1 MVMVMT
7 GRVRHR
13 TMPLGSILDRYVSAG
28 FLRVFGISLAVI
40 TGLYLTADFFERIGS
55 LLESGAPM
63 TTVLRYFL
71 FKAPLII
78 SRVVGFAT
86 LFSTLFCLGLLA
98 RTQEITAIRSSG
110 VSVQRITL
118 PLLVLSF
125 LLSGATFFW
134 NETLVPIF
142 SSNAQQIYR
151 NEIKQKKQL
160 SLFGTRDIW
169 IRGDASFIN
178 IDNFDPRTNSLEG
191 VTVFTLNR
199 DFSLRSLIEI
209 PNVQWRDGSWH
220 ADAAI
225 EWELHD
231 DGKLSRRESIAN
243 IPITETPDDLKLL
256 ARDAEEFSYFELQK
270 QIADMKAKGLDTTS
284 IEVDLKNKLA
294 IPLVSFLMV
303 LLATPFAIK
312 RQMSGNISLSFGM
325 TMAIAFGYWVLTAL
339 CTSLGHGGALP
350 ALPAA
355 WIPNIIF
362 SMIGLYFFTS
372 EE

>member
-1 MVMVMT
+1 MT
-7 GRVRHR
+7 ERTQHR
-13 TMPLGSILDRYVSAG
+13 KMPLGGILDRYVTAG
-28 FLRVFGISLAVI
+28 FLRIFGISLAVI
-40 TGLYLTADFFERIGS
+40 TGLYLTADFFEKIGS
-55 LLESGAPM
+55 LVESGAPVI
-63 TTVLRYFL
+63 TVLRYFL
-71 FKAPLII
+71 FKAPLLI
-78 SRVVGFAT
+78 SRVIGFAT

-110 VSVQRITL
+110 VSVPRIAL
-118 PLLVLSF
+118 PLLVLSL
-125 LLSGATFFW
+125 LLSGLTFFW

-142 SSNAQQIYR
+142 SRNAQQIYR
-151 NEIKQKKQL
+151 TEIKQKKQL

-178 IDNFDPRTNSLEG
+178 IDNFDPRANNLQG

-209 PNVQWRDGSWH
+209 PNAQWREHNWH
-220 ADAAI
+220 TSAAV
-225 EWELHD
+225 EWELQK
-231 DGKLSRRESIAN
+231 DGKLSRTASVAN
-243 IPITETPDDLKLL
+243 VPITETPEDLKLL
-256 ARDAEEFSYFELQK
+256 ARDAEEYSYFDLQR
-270 QIADMKAKGLDTTS
+270 QISDLKSKGVDTTAT
-284 IEVDLKNKLA
+284 EVDLQTKLA

-312 RQMSGNISLSFGM
+312 RQMSGNISLSFGI
-325 TMAIAFGYWVLTAL
+325 TMAIAFGYWVLTAF

-350 ALPAA
+350 AWPAA

-362 SMIGLYFFTS
+362 SMIGAYYFTS

>member
-1 MVMVMT
+1 MT
-7 GRVRHR
+7 GRAQYR
-13 TMPLGSILDRYVSAG
+13 TMPLGGILDRYVSVG
-28 FLRVFGISLAVI
+28 FLRIFGISLAVI
-40 TGLYLTADFFERIGS
+40 TGLYLTADFFEKIGR
-55 LLESGAPM
+55 LLESGAPV

-71 FKAPLII
+71 FKAPLLI

-110 VSVQRITL
+110 ISVQRIAL
-118 PLLVLSF
+118 PLLVLSL
-125 LLSGATFFW
+125 LLSGLTFFW

-142 SSNAQQIYR
+142 SRNAEQIYR
-151 NEIKQKKQL
+151 TEIRQKQQL
-160 SLFGTRDIW
+160 SLFGTSDIW
-169 IRGDASFIN
+169 IRGEGSFIN
-178 IDNFDPRTNSLEG
+178 IDNFDPRTNSLQG

-209 PNVQWRDGSWH
+209 PIAQWRGRNWH
-220 ADAAI
+220 TDAAV
-225 EWELHD
+225 EWELQE
-231 DGKLSRRESIAN
+231 DGKLNRRKSVAN
-243 IPITETPDDLKLL
+243 IPITETPEDLKLL
-256 ARDAEEFSYFELQK
+256 ERDAEEFSYFDLQK
-270 QIADMKAKGLDTTS
+270 QIGDMKSKGIDTTA
-284 IEVDLKNKLA
+284 IEVDLQTKLA

-312 RQMSGNISLSFGM
+312 RQISGNISLSFGM

-355 WIPNIIF
+355 WIPNAIF
-362 SMIGLYFFTS
+362 SMIGVYFFTS